1 MGESYPMSQRGD
13 PLGKNLEEI
22 QACHWSDSKN
32 TGFLLAETAGFL
44 KIQKNIMSNLYILEL
59 VIRAVLLSL
68 SHLIAL
74 TPLPIPNQFLKK
86 RIQKQSLLQSF
97 LKRTKGLPWL
107 PTLIYIYILELVIR
121 AVLLSFPEL
130 IPNPS
135 SIINPFPQEEN
146 PSIVL
151 HAAILEKDKRTNGT
165 DSLQNHTKP
174 LTLIVPK

>member
-1 MGESYPMSQRGD
+1 MSFPELIPYPSSIINPFPQEEN
-13 PLGKNLEEI
+13 PSIVLHAALLEK
-22 QACHWSDSKN
+22 D
-32 TGFLLAETAGFL
+32 
-44 KIQKNIMSNLYILEL
+44 
-59 VIRAVLLSL
+59 
-68 SHLIAL
+68 
-74 TPLPIPNQFLKK
+74 
-86 RIQKQSLLQSF
+86 
-97 LKRTKGLPWL
+97 KRT
-107 PTLIYIYILELVIR
+107 TLITNSNIYIYILELVIR

>member
-1 MGESYPMSQRGD
+1 MSQRGD

-44 KIQKNIMSNLYILEL
+44 KIQKNIMSNLYIYIYIILEL
-59 VIRAVLLSL
+59 VIRVVLLSF

-97 LKRTKGLPWL
+97 LKRTKGLP
-107 PTLIYIYILELVIR
+107 
-121 AVLLSFPEL
+121 
-130 IPNPS
+130 
-135 SIINPFPQEEN
+135 
-146 PSIVL
+146 
-151 HAAILEKDKRTNGT
+151 
-165 DSLQNHTKP
+165 
-174 LTLIVPK
+174 